1 MNKVQLLG
9 NVGKVLFDNQADTQ
23 KRFISISLATSEK
36 WKDSA
41 NNEVVKT
48 SWHKLTV
55 FGPMAESMVKNV
67 KVGSRMFIEGEL
79 RYQEYEDK
87 NGNKQYSTD
96 ILVRNFLIGC

>member
-41 NNEVVKT
+41 NI
-48 SWHKLTV
+48 S
-55 FGPMAESMVKNV
+55 
-67 KVGSRMFIEGEL
+67 
-79 RYQEYEDK
+79 
-87 NGNKQYSTD
+87 
-96 ILVRNFLIGC
+96 